1 MSRQAHIL
9 SFDDVRRENTRY
21 SSTPVRAHRASDD
34 PAQTERAPRRQNSPL
49 LSYLSDDSFA
59 YDPYEDSAYGRER
72 NGSRRRSRQQ
82 QAPERTRRA
91 SDGRRAAASS
101 RAERNTAR
109 AKRAESTRV
118 EADQA
123 NEEFEQRTITAADRR
138 RAKAKSKAKAK
149 AERAYA
155 KQFGSDV
162 PSGEDG
168 PRAAVYKGQMGASQ
182 RRAQRMQEGE
192 GAPSANRRKAG
203 FSLASLSGI
212 AQTRGF
218 MVGAV
223 VAACL
228 VLSFMFLYGP
238 AQQNYCSVRDHDKL
252 AIEYAAL
259 SDRNNALQTDVDS
272 LQTDAGIEQR
282 AHDQLGWVKQGEES
296 AKVRGLDLDNQDQ
309 GTGIIANIS
318 SDSIQAPTTW
328 YSPVLDVVFGYK

>member
-1 MSRQAHIL
+1 MEPRSGSRMDHYRL
-9 SFDDVRRENTRY
+9 PVRLRMVRRPDDLPVRGSRDGRGRLQRRLTTSSSL
-21 SSTPVRAHRASDD
+21 SSTPVRAHRAAMLFQIVVPSVH
-34 PAQTERAPRRQNSPL
+34 
-49 LSYLSDDSFA
+49 LSDDSFA

-91 SDGRRAAASS
+91 PDGRRAAASS
-101 RAERNTAR
+101 HPHGAEDEGGAQAEGAAERA
-109 AKRAESTRV
+109 AEER
-118 EADQA
+118 
-123 NEEFEQRTITAADRR
+123 ADRR

-238 AQQNYCSVRDHDKL
+238 AQQYYCSVRDHDKL

-259 SDRNNALQTDVDS
+259 
-272 LQTDAGIEQR
+272 
-282 AHDQLGWVKQGEES
+282 AHDRSVG
-296 AKVRGLDLDNQDQ
+296 
-309 GTGIIANIS
+309 
-318 SDSIQAPTTW
+318 
-328 YSPVLDVVFGYK
+328 

>member
-34 PAQTERAPRRQNSPL
+34 PAQTERAPRRQSSPL
-49 LSYLSDDSFA
+49 LSYLSDESFA
-59 YDPYEDSAYGRER
+59 YDPYEDSAYGCER
-72 NGSRRRSRQQ
+72 SASRRRSRQQ
-82 QAPERTRRA
+82 QAPGRTRRA

-101 RAERNTAR
+101 RTERSAAR
-109 AKRAESTRV
+109 AKHTEGARAED
-118 EADQA
+118 DQA
-123 NEEFEQRTITAADRR
+123 AEDFEQHTITAADRR
-138 RAKAKSKAKAK
+138 RAKAKAKAKAK
-149 AERAYA
+149 AQRAYA
-155 KQFGSDV
+155 RQFGSDT
-162 PSGEDG
+162 PAGEDG
-168 PRAAVYKGQMGASQ
+168 PRAAVYKGEMGASQ

-192 GAPSANRRKAG
+192 GAPSANRRKTG
-203 FSLASLSGI
+203 FSLVSLSGI

-228 VLSFMFLYGP
+228 VLSFVFLYGP
-238 AQQNYCSVRDHDKL
+238 AQQYYCSVRDHDKL

-259 SDRNNALQTDVDS
+259 SDRNDALQTDVDS

-282 AHDQLGWVKQGEES
+282 AHDQLGWVKKGEES
-296 AKVRGLDLDNQDQ
+296 ANVRGLDLDNQDQ
-309 GTGIIANIS
+309 GTGVVANIS